1 MPSERP
7 LIDYSTIV
15 MTEPSLVDAVNRLL
29 TDLDLN
35 YPVHD
40 CA

>member
-15 MTEPSLVDAVNRLL
+15 MTEPSLVEAWWMLS
-29 TDLDLN
+29 TD
-35 YPVHD
+35 
-40 CA
+40 C